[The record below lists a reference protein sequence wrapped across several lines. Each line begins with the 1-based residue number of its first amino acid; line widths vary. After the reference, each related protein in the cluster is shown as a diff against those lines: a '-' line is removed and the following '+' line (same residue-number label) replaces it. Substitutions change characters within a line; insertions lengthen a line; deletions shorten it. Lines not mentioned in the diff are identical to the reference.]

1 MTAEEELRSEKIKRQ
16 LQLKL
21 DSIAEFSLKMR
32 RKRNKIIKFHERNAS
47 EEKTRFTERMSQI
60 NARMETHVLRAKEA
74 LSARKMTLE
83 QKNSQVFVTLDST
96 RNKTH
101 DDFEKRIQV
110 FEQEQE

>member
-47 EEKTRFTERMSQI
+47 EEKTRFTERMS
-60 NARMETHVLRAKEA
+60 
-74 LSARKMTLE
+74 
-83 QKNSQVFVTLDST
+83 
-96 RNKTH
+96 
-101 DDFEKRIQV
+101 
-110 FEQEQE
+110 